1 MDSKTKGHGNG
12 HAWIAGLAGL
22 AASVFMFVKMPEYKI
37 LTGTVLIFSLAHILA
52 GTVLL
57 ASAWLLTPSRWLQ
70 KSLLKKYK
78 DKLYFGWSY
87 GWLNMYWIFFI
98 IIFLLSLFV
107 YLIDSRLD
115 WISLLLLLISFQ
127 LFAGTVNLHLS
138 KKPEF
143 LTLPYVDLL
152 SSSEDIIL
160 DAGCGGGR
168 TTVALSRVMKNSRIV
183 ALDRFDSNYIEN
195 GGRAILERNLVI
207 AGLKD
212 KVEILQGDVTAIKQN
227 DGYFD
232 SAISSFMID
241 HLGKYKLPALKEIE
255 RVLKPGGKFLLI
267 VFVPNWF
274 TYSIFNIFCF
284 SLTSVK
290 GWRKMFQLTSLQL
303 KDEGAIN
310 GGAYFLLQKNTK

>member
-12 HAWIAGLAGL
+12 HAWIAGLSGL
-22 AASVFMFVKMPEYKI
+22 AASVFMLVKMPEYKV
-37 LTGTVLIFSLAHILA
+37 LTGTVLIFTLAHLLA
-52 GTVLL
+52 VIVLL

-87 GWLNMYWIFFI
+87 GWLNMYWIFFTI
-98 IIFLLSLFV
+98 TLLSSLFV
-107 YLIDSRLD
+107 YLIDPKLL
-115 WISLLLLLISFQ
+115 WISILLLLLSFQ

-138 KKPEF
+138 KKIEF

-152 SSSEDIIL
+152 SSSADVIL

-195 GGRAILERNLVI
+195 GGRAILERNLEI
-207 AGLKD
+207 AGIKD
-212 KVEILQGDVTAIKQN
+212 KVEILKGDVTALPHT
-227 DGYFD
+227 DRYFD

-255 RVLKPGGKFLLI
+255 RILKPGGKFLLI
-267 VFVPNWF
+267 VFVPNWVTF
-274 TYSIFNIFCF
+274 SIFNILCF
-284 SLTSVK
+284 SLTSVN
-290 GWRKMFQLTSLQL
+290 GWRKMFKKTGLQL
-303 KDEGAIN
+303 KEEGAIN
-310 GGAYFLLQKNTK
+310 GGAYFLLQKNI